1 MNTNN
6 HTADNR
12 NTFRKMDGRRD
23 NKRFRRKTEEE
34 EEEEEEEEA
43 VEEKM
48 KRE

>member
-23 NKRFRRKTEEE
+23 NKRLRRKTGEGG
-34 EEEEEEEEA
+34 EEEEEA
-43 VEEKM
+43 EEEKM
-48 KRE
+48 ERE

>member
-34 EEEEEEEEA
+34 EEEEEVA